1 MADENTPNELDP
13 SKNNDEVKSK
23 LIKQGEVTP
32 FANDLDI
39 RHSQSALDD
48 LAAAKTKENEEKP
61 TLEVDET
68 PAPDDEAAK
77 KAADEKAAA
86 DKKLAEEAAAKKKQ
100 DDDHLKKSEDYFK
113 DTPTLPQGASPK
125 SAEAF
130 AAVKIKAA
138 QEISK
143 VTQERDTF
151 KTENE
156 ELKKRLAAQKPLT
169 PEVEKEIEDLRT
181 FRNRL
186 DVEADPKFK
195 EFNKQV
201 SSHQEFIYAQLRK
214 SPVVTDTIIDEIKK
228 HGGPE
233 MVNMSKL
240 FEKVNDPTIQ
250 RLVEAKVADIEQVKW
265 SREEAIKSAKT
276 NISQY
281 IAEREKQAESAST
294 AHREVTITEL
304 KNIQETVPGLAWLK
318 EQPIDP
324 KWTDEE
330 KKNAEAFN
338 EFRKQ
343 TLAQMEASVQDDS
356 AQMRAIQIASVGQL
370 LYVQRLYEH
379 AKGQLEG
386 IEAKHKAATEA
397 LTKERDDLKEKLDKI
412 KNASGARMREGGAP
426 PGGKLP
432 AAAQPSLDV
441 RSGDAVDAIAAQV
454 AAERAARGK

>member
-1 MADENTPNELDP
+1 MADEITPNELDP
-13 SKNNDEVKSK
+13 SQNNDDVKSK
-23 LIKQGEVTP
+23 LIKQGEINP
-32 FANDLDI
+32 HANDLDI

-48 LAAAKTKENEEKP
+48 LAAAKTKENEEKHEIEPDP
-61 TLEVDET
+61 TVT
-68 PAPDDEAAK
+68 PDPEADK
-77 KAADEKAAA
+77 KAAEEKAAA
-86 DKKLAEEAAAKKKQ
+86 EKKAAEEAAAKKTQ
-100 DDDHLKKSEDYFK
+100 DDAHLKKSEDYFK

-143 VTQERDTF
+143 LEQDRDAL
-151 KTENE
+151 KAKNE
-156 ELKKRLAAQKPLT
+156 ELEKRLAAQKPLT

-201 SSHQEFIYAQLRK
+201 ASHHEFIYAQLKK
-214 SPVVTDTIIDEIKK
+214 SPAVTDAVIDEIKK

-233 MVNMSKL
+233 MVNMTKL
-240 FEKVNDPTIQ
+240 FEKIGDPTLQ

-281 IAEREKQAESAST
+281 VAEREKQAEQAAF
-294 AHREVTITEL
+294 AHRDVTIAEL

-318 EQPIDP
+318 EVAIDP
-324 KWTDEE
+324 KWTDVE

-338 EFRKQ
+338 QFRKE

-356 AQMRAIQIASVGQL
+356 PQMRAIQIASVGQL

-379 AKGQLEG
+379 AKGELAG
-386 IEAKHKAATEA
+386 IEAKHKAATEE
-397 LTKERDDLKEKLDKI
+397 LTKQVADLTAKLDKI
-412 KNASGARMREGGAP
+412 KNASGARMRETGAP

-432 AAAQPSLDV
+432 SAAQPGLEV
-441 RSGDAVDAIAAQV
+441 RSSDALDSIAKQV
-454 AAERAARGK
+454 AEERQARGK